1 MKIFLCLFST
11 LSIVLFSSCSSDDN
25 LSSGDSLILP
35 KTISSTN
42 PEFPQDNK
50 VSKITYDGNKIL
62 SIVSL
67 GAKTVFTYDGNRII
81 KQEVFDVDLSGNQ
94 TKKNSISYTYENGK
108 LKTRIL
114 RKGFTETYPD
124 GQYIYKSV
132 YTYTSDTFISY
143 IYYTVNA
150 NTNAESKSSEGNL
163 TYKDGNLIK
172 EQEIEGS
179 SIYTREY
186 EYDTK
191 KNPLKNILG
200 FNLLLNETIF
210 SIHNISKTIRTETE
224 YPNSVVYLRSYIY
237 NDKDYPIKMT
247 SFASDGESV
256 EYVEEYSY

>member
-1 MKIFLCLFST
+1 MKKILCFFGFS
-11 LSIVLFSSCSSDDN
+11 VLLLSSCSSDDN
-25 LSSGDSLILP
+25 SSSGDSLILP

-42 PEFPQDNK
+42 PEFPQDSK
-50 VSKITYDGNKIL
+50 VSTITYDGNKIV

-67 GAKTVFTYDGNRII
+67 GSKTAFTYDGNSIV
-81 KQEVFDVDLSGNQ
+81 KQEVFDVDLNGNQ
-94 TKKNSISYTYENGK
+94 IKKTSISYTYENGK

-114 RKGFTETYPD
+114 RKGFENAYND

-132 YTYTSDTFISY
+132 YTHISDTFISY
-143 IYYTVNA
+143 VYYTVNA
-150 NTNAESKSSEGNL
+150 DTKAETKSSEGNL

-186 EYDTK
+186 EYDTR

-210 SIHNISKTIRTETE
+210 SINNISKTIRTETE
-224 YPNSVVYLRSYIY
+224 YPNSVVYLKSYIY
-237 NDKDYPIKMT
+237 NEKDYPAKMT

>member
-1 MKIFLCLFST
+1 MKKIICFFS
-11 LSIVLFSSCSSDDN
+11 VLVLVLASCSSDDN
-25 LSSGDSLILP
+25 SSSEDNLILP

-50 VSKITYDGNKIL
+50 VSTITYDGNKIM
-62 SIVSL
+62 SIASL
-67 GAKTVFTYDGNRII
+67 GSKTVFTYDGNRII

-94 TKKNSISYTYENGK
+94 IKKTSISYTYENGK

-114 RKGFTETYPD
+114 RKGFENAYPE

-132 YTYTSDTFISY
+132 YTHISDTFISY

-150 NTNAESKSSEGNL
+150 NTNAERKSSEGNL

-172 EQEIEGS
+172 EQEIEDS

-210 SIHNISKTIRTETE
+210 SINNISKTIRTETE
-224 YPNSVVYLRSYIY
+224 YPNPVVYLKSYIY
-237 NDKDYPIKMT
+237 DDNGYPTKRT

-256 EYVEEYSY
+256 EYTEEYSY

>member
-1 MKIFLCLFST
+1 MKKNLCLFVATT
-11 LSIVLFSSCSSDDN
+11 LLLSSCSSDDN
-25 LSSGDSLILP
+25 SSSGDSLILP
-35 KTISSTN
+35 KTISSAN
-42 PEFPQDNK
+42 PQFPQDNK
-50 VSKITYDGNKIL
+50 VSTINYDGNKIT

-67 GAKTVFTYDGNRII
+67 GSKTVFAYDGNRII
-81 KQEVFDVDLSGNQ
+81 KQEVFDVDFNGNQ
-94 TKKNSISYTYENGK
+94 IKKTSISYTYENGK

-132 YTYTSDTFISY
+132 YTHISDTFISY
-143 IYYTVNA
+143 VYYTVNA
-150 NTNAESKSSEGNL
+150 DTKTETKSSEGNL
-163 TYKDGNLIK
+163 TYKVGNLIK

-210 SIHNISKTIRTETE
+210 AINNISKTIRTETE

-237 NDKDYPIKMT
+237 NDKDYPSKMT
-247 SFASDGESV
+247 SFSSDGESV